1 MRMDTNQ
8 IVVVT
13 VIVAVIVL
21 FVAAYFGVKKLREY
35 KKIRVGKNGEKKVSK
50 ELEKIPANL
59 QTVTASSTTCFCRCM
74 IKRPRST
81 TL

>member
-50 ELEKIPANL
+50 E
-59 QTVTASSTTCFCRCM
+59 
-74 IKRPRST
+74 
-81 TL
+81 